1 MGIKENRDALIAAA
15 AGWDGV
21 ADEVS
26 DAQMKLWTGNGM
38 GTHFG
43 FFATRAGIHTA
54 HDTFIT
60 DMIDAMANGTAVL
73 RDVAEALRGVATD
86 FGATDVSVADDFHNL
101 DGTPK

>member
-1 MGIKENRDALIAAA
+1 MGLKENRDALIAAT

-26 DAQMKLWTGNGM
+26 DAQMKLWTGSN
-38 GTHFG
+38 FG

-73 RDVAEALRGVATD
+73 RDVAEALRGVAAD
-86 FGATDVSVADDFHNL
+86 FGATDVSVADGFHNL
-101 DGTPK
+101 DGTPR

>member
-1 MGIKENRDALIAAA
+1 MGLKENRDALIACA

-26 DAQMKLWTGNGM
+26 DAQMLLWTCNGM
-38 GTHFG
+38 GSHFG
-43 FFATRAGIHTA
+43 WFANRAGIDTA
-54 HDTFIT
+54 HDTFVAE
-60 DMIDAMANGTAVL
+60 MIDAMASGTAVL
-73 RDVAEALRGVATD
+73 RDVAEALRGVAQD